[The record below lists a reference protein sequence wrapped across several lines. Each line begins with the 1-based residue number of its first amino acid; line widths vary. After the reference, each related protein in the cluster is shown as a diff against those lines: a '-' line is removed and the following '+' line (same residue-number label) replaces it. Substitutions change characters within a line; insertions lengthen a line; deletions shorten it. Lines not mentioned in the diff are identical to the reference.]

1 MKSSRLNVKIYWLA
15 FFTAFPLMA
24 SCSSVSNSASDEV
37 SVCTTFSSTI
47 SAAEEA
53 QGSLMSLNRV
63 LGGSDT
69 QIHSTPAEVSGI
81 GIYQA
86 LLKEGISFEI
96 EAYEV
101 GAVRKWLEV
110 AGQCL
115 SEDTFQYFSNYV
127 DLWQ

>member
-1 MKSSRLNVKIYWLA
+1 MIILPIL
-15 FFTAFPLMA
+15 A
-24 SCSSVSNSASDEV
+24 SCSSTTDSASEEV

-53 QGSLMSLNRV
+53 QGSLISLNRT
-63 LGGSDT
+63 LGGSET
-69 QIHSTPAEVSGI
+69 QISPTPAELSGI

-86 LLKEGISFEI
+86 LLKEGISFDI
-96 EAYEV
+96 EPYEV

-115 SEDTFQYFSNYV
+115 SEDTFQYFSNYINKF
-127 DLWQ
+127 Q